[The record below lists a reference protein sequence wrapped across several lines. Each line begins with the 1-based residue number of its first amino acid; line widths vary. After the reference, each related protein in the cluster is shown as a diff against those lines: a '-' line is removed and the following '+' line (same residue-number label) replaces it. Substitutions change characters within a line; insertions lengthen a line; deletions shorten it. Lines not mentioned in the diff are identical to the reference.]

1 MDSRT
6 NAIIKKTIAERDL
19 EALIFEYAKRTE
31 CCKTNTECPKNKELY
46 ELIRAKVIE
55 LYGI

>member
-1 MDSRT
+1 MDSRV

-19 EALIFEYAKRTE
+19 EALIFEYCKRTK
-31 CCKTNTECPKNKELY
+31 CCQENTECQHNKELY

-55 LYGI
+55 LYGL

>member
-6 NAIIKKTIAERDL
+6 NAIIKKTLAERDL
-19 EALIFEYAKRTE
+19 ESLIFEYAKRTE
-31 CCKTNTECPKNKELY
+31 CCQKNTECSHNKELY
-46 ELIRAKVIE
+46 ELIRAKIIE